1 MPPLLAH
8 PNCYI
13 GRSPDEVLALI
24 LAEVRHD
31 TACGRLKCRRWRNV
45 AISQSTFWTSFDSD
59 FPPELKKDILHRRG
73 TLPLNIHLS
82 NPPLGP
88 LPLAELRSSR
98 QRDFDA
104 LRVARSLTMS
114 FPFHGTSLLQELVTK
129 EIIANSL
136 VDIRLHQSDESGL
149 EAGPNEDHRVLGISH
164 MQSRL
169 NLCSTFG
176 PNVQTIALVFAHAE
190 THTEIHS
197 QMQLV
202 QKASRFHVLTHL
214 SLYNLSTPQNY
225 HFTKDRV
232 ALPDLHSFTLVRLD
246 TAAVE
251 NLFKAL
257 KIPGLRH
264 LSLIDCIYPFPFTT
278 ALDRERH
285 LELLSRW
292 VLPLLSHVSDSWDIC
307 LEDTVG
313 SADTFVTIRKLS

>member
-1 MPPLLAH
+1 
-8 PNCYI
+8 
-13 GRSPDEVLALI
+13 
-24 LAEVRHD
+24 
-31 TACGRLKCRRWRNV
+31 
-45 AISQSTFWTSFDSD
+45 
-59 FPPELKKDILHRRG
+59 
-73 TLPLNIHLS
+73 
-82 NPPLGP
+82 
-88 LPLAELRSSR
+88 
-98 QRDFDA
+98 
-104 LRVARSLTMS
+104 MS

-149 EAGPNEDHRVLGISH
+149 EAETHEDPRDLGISH

-176 PNVQTIALVFAHAE
+176 PNTRTIALVFAQAQ
-190 THTEIHS
+190 THTEFHC

-202 QKASRFHVLTHL
+202 QKASQFHVLTHL

-257 KIPGLRH
+257 KVPHLRH
-264 LSLIDCIYPFPFTT
+264 LSLVNCVYPFPFTS
-278 ALDRERH
+278 AFDRERH
-285 LELLSRW
+285 LKLLSQW
-292 VLPLLSHVSDSWDIC
+292 VLPLLSQVSDSWDIC

-313 SADTFVTIRKLS
+313 SADTCVTIRKLD